1 VTERLDI
8 RGKVCPYP
16 TTEVLDVLKR
26 LPDGAT
32 LEVLSDYPPARYTI
46 PALVDDL
53 GYPWEMTDNPD
64 GTFTITIR
72 KIREAKGA

>member
-1 VTERLDI
+1 MVEQLDI

-16 TTEVLDVLKR
+16 TTDVLDALKR

-32 LEVLSDYPPARYTI
+32 LEVLSDYPPSRYTI
-46 PALVDDL
+46 PALMEQR
-53 GYPWEMTDNPD
+53 GYPCEVRDNDD

-72 KIREAKGA
+72 KIAATA